1 MVETTI
7 ILQKDLPR
15 ETPSYTCLKATWM
28 ARAGKLLPRGSN
40 VDRYSVRVNGLR
52 RPPLAEADVLP
63 DPELTPFTLC
73 YKFLSGLG
81 DPPSLMVGGA
91 GQGGVGPAAGNSEPT
106 VLD

>member
-1 MVETTI
+1 
-7 ILQKDLPR
+7 
-15 ETPSYTCLKATWM
+15 M

-52 RPPLAEADVLP
+52 SPPLAEADVLP
-63 DPELTPFTLC
+63 DPELTPFSHFVIKSYQGWVT
-73 YKFLSGLG
+73 
-81 DPPSLMVGGA
+81 PSLMVGGA